1 LKGIA
6 TFAFIHPT
14 PSAIGVVAL
23 EAAKST
29 AAEFIHLLISLTTIE
44 SLGRICTFAIPN
56 SSPTVNRIESRFCG
70 QTHVYAAPAVYESAI
85 GKKSVWRCPHELHS
99 NSIVAATIHHPLRR
113 NLSQSGKTSGI
124 SSSAQHCDKAP
135 PSRK

>member
-6 TFAFIHPT
+6 TFVFIHPT

-23 EAAKST
+23 EATKST
-29 AAEFIHLLISLTTIE
+29 AAAFIHLLISLTTIE
-44 SLGRICTFAIPN
+44 FLGRICTFAVPN
-56 SSPTVNRIESRFCG
+56 LSPTVNRTKLRFSG
-70 QTHVYAAPAVYESAI
+70 QTYVYSAPAVYKSAT

-113 NLSQSGKTSGI
+113 NLLQSGK
-124 SSSAQHCDKAP
+124 HE
-135 PSRK
+135 RH